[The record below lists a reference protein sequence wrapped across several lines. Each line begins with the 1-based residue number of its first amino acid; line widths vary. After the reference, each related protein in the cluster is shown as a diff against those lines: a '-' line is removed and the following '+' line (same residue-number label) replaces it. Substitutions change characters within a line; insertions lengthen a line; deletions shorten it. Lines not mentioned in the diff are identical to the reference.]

1 MCDEI
6 KGSQGPAPAPAPGSR
21 LQPAPAPAPAPGD
34 TTTDDE
40 IKRSELKTSIYLFFC
55 FCFFGYKAIRPL
67 QDETWLEISPLS
79 VAFRS
84 QMVLGRQSTIAQ
96 YFVVLARAEFLSPG
110 QQLCT
115 LSADKTS
122 PALEK
127 VNLNTVDD
135 PANYRMMQ
143 SFLYAH
149 PGPAPPKNLVED
161 ALKAADSM
169 MDYGLSGGERM
180 SPFFCADEAQKI
192 CMLWGFCWDCYC
204 RAPERSKHTKMQ
216 RLKNVLSGQGAI
228 PPKHAA
234 VDAESSAFGSSDQ
247 LEGDLAGEL
256 ELEMDVAAPQDFT
269 SIDDSDEVVPL
280 QDHGAATERLVALD
294 AMVNGGDIEI
304 SSDT

>member
-1 MCDEI
+1 
-6 KGSQGPAPAPAPGSR
+6 
-21 LQPAPAPAPAPGD
+21 
-34 TTTDDE
+34 
-40 IKRSELKTSIYLFFC
+40 
-55 FCFFGYKAIRPL
+55 
-67 QDETWLEISPLS
+67 
-79 VAFRS
+79 
-84 QMVLGRQSTIAQ
+84 MVLGRQSTIAQ

-169 MDYGLSGGERM
+169 MDYGLSGGERF

-234 VDAESSAFGSSDQ
+234 VDAESSAFGSAGDQ

-280 QDHGAATERLVALD
+280 QDHGAATERLVSLD